1 MRTLTRLIYT
11 FDTFALSIVN
21 DFPINS
27 CHRAHKKVS
36 SFRAN
41 KISVCN
47 FLHPCF
53 ETLSSSHTDLLRG
66 PDSINTRDN
75 LTIHWPFAEA
85 LNLTKESIFFGINFP
100 VPCTT
105 HYRSR
110 GPVGLTA
117 NPIPFS
123 EGQVFSIA
131 LTTSCPVLMVNL
143 KYIWKPNLKLS
154 VSKPTL
160 HLIKQSQ
167 VPWIRN
173 REMGLLIA
181 Y

>member
-1 MRTLTRLIYT
+1 MLVPSPIGEFWIANKPHLNCNENLLTRLIYT

-36 SFRAN
+36 SFGAN

-75 LTIHWPFAEA
+75 HTIHWPFAEA

-105 HYRSR
+105 HYRSSWI
-110 GPVGLTA
+110 
-117 NPIPFS
+117 NCKSHPIFWRA
-123 EGQVFSIA
+123 SIFNSSYNILPCA
-131 LTTSCPVLMVNL
+131 D
-143 KYIWKPNLKLS
+143 
-154 VSKPTL
+154 
-160 HLIKQSQ
+160 
-167 VPWIRN
+167 
-173 REMGLLIA
+173 G
-181 Y
+181 